1 MPILRGITWSHR
13 RAVAPLS
20 STLARFY
27 ASHPGI
33 EVQWSERP
41 LEGFEFAPVPDLAR
55 RYDLIVLDHPF
66 CGDIAASR
74 SLMPLDRLLAGCDDL
89 FVGPSLAS
97 YRYDGHI
104 WALPIDAACQTA
116 VSRPDLLGQVTDEL
130 PTTWGEVVRLGEAAR
145 RKGLRLAVAYKGVH
159 ALMTFFTLCANLGR
173 PCATDPGD
181 KLVERSVAAEALGA
195 MRALLSLCPA
205 AVLDWNSIDVHDAMV
220 ASDTLV
226 YCPAVYCYTTYAE
239 ADIGRP
245 LRFHDLPGVA
255 APDPRGST
263 IGGTGL
269 GISAYCREPEA
280 TLAYAGFLL
289 DAATQMA
296 FAAHHGQ
303 PARVEAWADPAV
315 DGRFGNSFTAIRRTI
330 DGCWIRP
337 RYPGYLAFQRRGGE
351 LVEEH
356 LRGTISEAR
365 LIDALEGLHAA
376 AGSDLA

>member
-1 MPILRGITWSHR
+1 MPRLWGITWGHR
-13 RAVAPLS
+13 RAVAPLAG
-20 STLARFY
+20 TLAGFN

-33 EVQWSERP
+33 EVEWSERP
-41 LEGFEFAPVPDLAR
+41 LEGFEFEPVPDLAR

-74 SLMPLDRLLAGCDDL
+74 CLMPLDQLLAGSDDL
-89 FVGPSLAS
+89 FVGPSLAT

-116 VSRPDLLGQVTDEL
+116 VSRPDLLCRIADDL
-130 PTTWGEVVRLGEAAR
+130 PTTWDEAIRLGEAAC
-145 RKGLRLAVAYKGVH
+145 RKELRLAVAYKGVH

-173 PCATDPGD
+173 PCGTHPGEM
-181 KLVERSVAAEALGA
+181 LVDRAIAAEALGI
-195 MRALLSLCPA
+195 MRALLSVCPA
-205 AVLDWNSIDVHDAMV
+205 AVLDWNSIDVHDAMA
-220 ASDTLV
+220 ASDWLA

-239 ADIGRP
+239 ADMGRP

-255 APDPRGST
+255 RPDPRGST

-269 GISAYCREPEA
+269 GISACCREPEA
-280 TLAYAGFLL
+280 ALAYAGFLL
-289 DAATQMA
+289 DAATQKG

-303 PARVEAWADPAV
+303 PARVEAWADPAI
-315 DGRFGNSFTAIRRTI
+315 DRRFGNALSAVRRTI
-330 DGCWIRP
+330 DSCWIRP

-356 LRGTISEAR
+356 LRGTISEAS
-365 LIDALEGLHAA
+365 LIDALEALHQG
-376 AGSDLA
+376 AGSELA